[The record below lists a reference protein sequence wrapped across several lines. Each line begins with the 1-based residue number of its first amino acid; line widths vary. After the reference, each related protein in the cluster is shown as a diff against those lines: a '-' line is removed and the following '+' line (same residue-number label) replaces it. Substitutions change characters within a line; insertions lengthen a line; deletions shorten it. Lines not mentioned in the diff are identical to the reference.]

1 MITEN
6 LHQPFEISLFEVD
19 EWKKPPHKHTYFELV
34 YIQEGTG
41 RQCINKEFFD
51 YHKGHLFLLI
61 PEDCHSFKVETPTKF
76 VFIRFTNVYF
86 SDLNSNQEKQEY
98 TAWLRKL
105 EYIFANY
112 SRIPGCIM
120 RNESDMFFCKALL
133 DGIVKEYINKGPF
146 HSMIIRQTL
155 SALLNI
161 VARNI
166 VQCGMEK
173 IQDSSDNGTIFQIM
187 GHIQQNIYDPQ
198 ALRAE
203 AIASRFFIS
212 VNYLGQYFKKHTGE
226 TLQQYITT
234 YKMKLV
240 ETRLQHSDMRV
251 IEIADEL
258 SFTDESHL
266 TKMFK
271 KFKGVSP
278 KAYRQ
283 QLKTGMPA

>member
-41 RQCINKEFFD
+41 RQCINKEYFD

-61 PEDCHSFKVETPTKF
+61 PEDCHSFQVETPTKF

-173 IQDSSDNGTIFQIM
+173 IQDTSENGTIFQIM

-203 AIASRFFIS
+203 AIANRFFIS

>member
-19 EWKKPPHKHTYFELV
+19 EWNKPPHKHTYFELV

-61 PEDCHSFKVETPTKF
+61 PEDCHSFQVATPTKF

-120 RNESDMFFCKALL
+120 RNESDLFFCKALL

-146 HSMIIRQTL
+146 HNMIIRQTL

-173 IQDSSDNGTIFQIM
+173 IQDTSDNGTIFQIM

-258 SFTDESHL
+258 NFTDESHL

-283 QLKTGMPA
+283 QLKTGIPA